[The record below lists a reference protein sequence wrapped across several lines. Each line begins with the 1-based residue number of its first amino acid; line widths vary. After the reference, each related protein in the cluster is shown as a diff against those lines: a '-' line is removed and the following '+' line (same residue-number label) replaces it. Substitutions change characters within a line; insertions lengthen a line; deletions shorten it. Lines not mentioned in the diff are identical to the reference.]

1 MHEITGR
8 RYIIIL
14 YAGKTFRFGH
24 RTPFGRNPVGQEG
37 KAGRKFL
44 IFIVPGTTN
53 PFRIRD
59 AKDR

>member
-1 MHEITGR
+1 MHEITVR

-14 YAGKTFRFGH
+14 YGGKTFRLGH
-24 RTPFGRNPVGQEG
+24 RMPFGRNPTEQEG
-37 KAGRKFL
+37 KAGREFL

-59 AKDR
+59 PKD